1 MLKSY
6 DELRKIDV
14 KPYCEKRDGLLYLN
28 WAMCI
33 DLLRKNGATKVYWE
47 PIPSEKSGGS
57 LRMSDA
63 VFTDSKGNTNR
74 CYETRIR
81 VIIDDNEYEM
91 QTR

>member
-33 DLLRKNGATKVYWE
+33 DLLRKMERQKCTGSQFQTKRQAVALGCL
-47 PIPSEKSGGS
+47 ILFLQIQKGIQTAVTRHASE
-57 LRMSDA
+57 
-63 VFTDSKGNTNR
+63 
-74 CYETRIR
+74 
-81 VIIDDNEYEM
+81 
-91 QTR
+91 

>member
-33 DLLRKNGATKVYWE
+33 EYKPLL
-47 PIPSEKSGGS
+47 
-57 LRMSDA
+57 
-63 VFTDSKGNTNR
+63 
-74 CYETRIR
+74 
-81 VIIDDNEYEM
+81 
-91 QTR
+91 